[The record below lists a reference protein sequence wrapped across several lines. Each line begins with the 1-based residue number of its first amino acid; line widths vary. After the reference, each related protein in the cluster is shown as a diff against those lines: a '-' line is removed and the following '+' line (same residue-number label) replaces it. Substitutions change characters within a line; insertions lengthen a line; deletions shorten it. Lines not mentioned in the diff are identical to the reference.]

1 MIDRRCCGYIELNL
15 LLVHRAHVH
24 SKALS
29 NITPYQSPECSLA
42 VELAIF
48 IQSII
53 YSLLRFE
60 VSNDSLIL

>member
-1 MIDRRCCGYIELNL
+1 MMDRRCCEYIELNL
-15 LLVHRAHVH
+15 LLVNRAHVH
-24 SKALS
+24 STGLT
-29 NITPYQSPECSLA
+29 NITPYQYPECSLA

-60 VSNDSLIL
+60 VSNDSLI